1 MSRFL
6 VRLIAIVAAA
16 APQAFVVAA
25 EPLKLRTPSKANVA
39 YGTHERHV
47 LDLWQAAGDGPRPL
61 CVFIHGGGWA
71 GGDKADVPPALV
83 EAMLRSNIS
92 VASVNYR
99 YTRMAK
105 APAPLYDAARA
116 MQYLRHNADS
126 LNLSPKRFAGHGIS
140 AGGVS
145 VLWLTCHDDLADAKS
160 DDPVL
165 RESSRLQAAV
175 GLSPPVC
182 LELPRAMEWVG
193 PKLAGHL
200 MMARAVGVASS
211 DEVLKRYAE
220 FEPVLRE
227 CSPLTHVSSD
237 DGPMLL
243 SFPRIDPLPAE
254 TPGSAIH
261 HAVFGEK
268 FQEASRAAGI
278 PCILRIEDQMPAD
291 VPTAEDF
298 LVRELTKAR

>member
-6 VRLIAIVAAA
+6 VRLFAFVAAA
-16 APQAFVVAA
+16 ASLKFVVSA
-25 EPLKLRTPSKANVA
+25 EPPKLPAPTKANVA

-47 LDLWQAAGDGPRPL
+47 LDLWQAVDKGPHPL

-71 GGDKADVPPALV
+71 GGDKADVPPTLV
-83 EAMLRSNIS
+83 EAMLRAKIS
-92 VASVNYR
+92 VASINYR

-116 MQYLRHNADS
+116 VQYLRHNATS
-126 LNLSPKRFAGHGIS
+126 LNLDSRHFAGYGIS

-145 VLWLTCHDDLADAKS
+145 VLWLNCHDDLADAKS
-160 DDPVL
+160 DEPLL

-211 DEVLKRYAE
+211 NEVLKRYAE
-220 FEPVLRE
+220 FELVLRE

-243 SFPRIDPLPAE
+243 SFPRVDPLPAE
-254 TPGSAIH
+254 TSGSAIH

-268 FQEASRAAGI
+268 FQEAARAAGVS
-278 PCILRIEDQMPAD
+278 CLLRIEDQMPAD
-291 VPTAEDF
+291 VPTAEEF
-298 LVRELTKAR
+298 LVRELTKAH

>member
-6 VRLIAIVAAA
+6 VRLLVSLAAVAPWGFGVASEPA
-16 APQAFVVAA
+16 KIPAPTK
-25 EPLKLRTPSKANVA
+25 PNVA
-39 YGTHERHV
+39 YGPHERHV

-71 GGDKADVPPALV
+71 GGDKADVPPALA
-83 EAMLRSNIS
+83 EAMLRANVS
-92 VASVNYR
+92 VASINYR

-116 MQYLRHNADS
+116 VQYLRHNATS
-126 LNLSPKRFAGHGIS
+126 LRLDPRHFAGYGIS

-160 DDPVL
+160 DVPVL

-200 MMARAVGVASS
+200 MMARAVGVPSS

-227 CSPLTHVSSD
+227 CSPLTHISRD
-237 DGPMLL
+237 DGPTLL
-243 SFPRIDPLPAE
+243 SFPRVDPLPAE

-268 FQEASRAAGI
+268 FQEVARAAGV
-278 PCILRIEDQMPAD
+278 PCVLRIEDRMPVD
-291 VPTAEDF
+291 LPTAEEF
-298 LVRELTKAR
+298 LVRELTKPQ

>member
-6 VRLIAIVAAA
+6 VRLFVFVGAATHLA
-16 APQAFVVAA
+16 LVDSA
-25 EPLKLRTPSKANVA
+25 EPLKLPTPSKANVA
-39 YGTHERHV
+39 YGSHERHV
-47 LDLWQAAGDGPRPL
+47 LDLWQASGDGPRPL

-83 EAMLRSNIS
+83 KAMLRANVS
-92 VASVNYR
+92 VASINYR

-116 MQYLRHNADS
+116 VQYLRHNATS
-126 LNLSPKRFAGHGIS
+126 LRLDPRHFAGYGIS

-165 RESSRLQAAV
+165 RNSSRLQAAV

-227 CSPLTHVSSD
+227 CSPLTHVSRD
-237 DGPMLL
+237 DGPTLL
-243 SFPRIDPLPAE
+243 SFPRVDPLPAE

-268 FQEASRAAGI
+268 FQEAARAAGVS
-278 PCILRIEDQMPAD
+278 CLLRIEDQMPAD
-291 VPTAEDF
+291 VPTAEEF
-298 LVRELTKAR
+298 LVRELTKAH